1 MGAIGYLTTLLSL
14 LYHRGYERRFILS
27 EGLCAKASIAL
38 VVYHGLRLKLRTI
51 DAVLP
56 SALVFVLWRL
66 SQHCNYERW
75 HPWMHLVVAADVH
88 YFLAAH
94 TFKFK
99 REHGATSQ
107 PEPGAQDHA
116 GHAGR

>member
-1 MGAIGYLTTLLSL
+1 M

-27 EGLCAKASIAL
+27 EGLCATASIAL

-75 HPWMHLVVAADVH
+75 PSGSPTCA
-88 YFLAAH
+88 
-94 TFKFK
+94 
-99 REHGATSQ
+99 G
-107 PEPGAQDHA
+107 PGAVPQ
-116 GHAGR
+116 RPQRPQPQ